1 MAKGPFSVGTNAVSI
16 VRSIGVTGGNKPE
29 VKTELDGGAVAEALG
44 VGSGA
49 GSERLKRLQE
59 AAGKVEEAK
68 GKIVQGEAVGDA
80 EAVASWRLQLE
91 RWQGMMVKV
100 LVVMLL
106 ERGGLTG

>member
-1 MAKGPFSVGTNAVSI
+1 MSI
-16 VRSIGVTGGNKPE
+16 VRAIGVTGGTRPKIE
-29 VKTELDGGAVAEALG
+29 AELDGVAVAEALG

-49 GSERLKRLQE
+49 GSEILKRLQE
-59 AAGKVEEAK
+59 AAGKIEEAK
-68 GKIVQGEAVGDA
+68 GKIVQGEAFGDA

>member
-1 MAKGPFSVGTNAVSI
+1 MVRSPFAVGRNAVSI
-16 VRSIGVTGGNKPE
+16 VKSLGVTGGTKARVE
-29 VKTELDGGAVAEALG
+29 TELDGVAVAEALG

-59 AAGKVEEAK
+59 AAGKIEEAK
-68 GKIVQGEAVGDA
+68 GKIVQGEAFGDA

-91 RWQGMMVKV
+91 RWQGMMIKV